1 MLLKSVNKA
10 FLNKLMMFQM
20 NRLINFWLRK
30 RKEKRKSEKYYL
42 LFFKKLENYLILYVL
57 Y

>member
-10 FLNKLMMFQM
+10 FPNKLMMFLM
-20 NRLINFWLRK
+20 NRLINFWQRK

-42 LFFKKLENYLILYVL
+42 LFCKKLENYLILYVL